1 MVDGETDVSRLEEEI
16 VFSQF
21 KMTTLQLL
29 KESLKKRSKS
39 CIKTAMIYFQSFN
52 DLF

>member
-1 MVDGETDVSRLEEEI
+1 MEKHVSRLEEEI

-29 KESLKKRSKS
+29 KESLKKK
-39 CIKTAMIYFQSFN
+39 K
-52 DLF
+52 